1 MTGKEIDFLKSVD
14 ILSTLDESELTIVR
28 RHLEEVLC
36 EPDEAVFHQSD
47 EGTDLYIVREGTVA
61 IRARASEG
69 VEVDLAELESGDFFG
84 EMSLFE
90 DEPRSATCVMT
101 SGGQLFRLSKKD
113 FFSLMSKHAE
123 TAIKVMSKMAS
134 ITAGRLQ
141 NTGAFLTDLV
151 QWGEGARRRAIT
163 DDLTGLHNRRFL
175 DDALEEQL
183 AQAKV
188 RGARLS
194 LIMMDLDRFHAIN
207 DAYGQPFGD
216 EVIAAVAPS
225 VSQSIEETDIAA
237 RYGGDE
243 FVVILPGRTA
253 QESFVIAERI
263 RTSVEALQITSPTG
277 KPVPVT
283 TSQGIAEFPLHA
295 PNIEALKEQADKA
308 LYAAKEAGRN
318 RAAIFTDE

>member
-1 MTGKEIDFLKSVD
+1 MTGGEIDFLQHVD
-14 ILSTLDESELTIVR
+14 IFSTLDESELTIVR
-28 RHLEEVLC
+28 RHLEEVTC
-36 EPDEAVFHQSD
+36 NPDAAVFHQSD
-47 EGTDLYIVREGTVA
+47 DGTDLYIVREGTVA

-69 VEVDLAELESGDFFG
+69 VEVDLAKLESGDFFG

-90 DEPRSATCVMT
+90 DEPRSATCVMPE
-101 SGGQLFRLSKKD
+101 GGQLFRLSKAD
-113 FFSLMSKHAE
+113 FLSLMSKHAE

-175 DDALEEQL
+175 DDALEEQM
-183 AQAKV
+183 AQARV

-207 DAYGQPFGD
+207 DAYGQQFGD

-225 VSQSIEETDIAA
+225 VAQSIEESDIAA

-243 FVVILPGRTA
+243 FVVILPTRTA
-253 QESFVIAERI
+253 EQTMEVAERI
-263 RTSVEALQITSPTG
+263 RTSVELLQITSPTG
-277 KPVPVT
+277 EPVPVT
-283 TSQGIAEFPLHA
+283 TSLGIAEYPRHA
-295 PNIEALKEQADKA
+295 SDLEALKEHADKA

-318 RAAIFTDE
+318 RAAIHTED